1 MRRAVAPLGIT
12 ELEVFDD
19 PRDEVAATVETG
31 GDASAQR
38 DEWER
43 RVLGTSTV
51 QQQLDKLRAHEDKPA
66 RDLLALKRPTR
77 AREVSDTDGI
87 AVGEPRAKQR
97 GRARAEKERAEG
109 STQQRSSDGAD
120 SRFLDSLMDDDEGGD
135 EGSEEAADLVMGT
148 ARDGGK
154 KGGGKKKNVISRSG
168 NRMGQRQRKR
178 ILEQAQAKEGGV
190 TWHSSNRT
198 TGDKSRRHGNA
209 WGGGSGSSAA
219 HGTQQAVNATSTAP
233 PSEKLHPSWAAK
245 KASSAQGAIRAFEG
259 NKTTF

>member
-38 DEWER
+38 DSGATCA
-43 RVLGTSTV
+43 GTSTV

-97 GRARAEKERAEG
+97 GRARAEKERAEDPPAA
-109 STQQRSSDGAD
+109 QRRRCGQ
-120 SRFLDSLMDDDEGGD
+120 SL
-135 EGSEEAADLVMGT
+135 
-148 ARDGGK
+148 
-154 KGGGKKKNVISRSG
+154 
-168 NRMGQRQRKR
+168 
-178 ILEQAQAKEGGV
+178 
-190 TWHSSNRT
+190 
-198 TGDKSRRHGNA
+198 
-209 WGGGSGSSAA
+209 
-219 HGTQQAVNATSTAP
+219 P
-233 PSEKLHPSWAAK
+233 
-245 KASSAQGAIRAFEG
+245 
-259 NKTTF
+259 